1 MSSFA
6 PVYNP
11 PASHQ
16 SFLTREQK
24 RERKRKR
31 DGGGDGDEDASS
43 DEQSPVPKVEEDD
56 HPRVPHPVNRTDPYY
71 VAGHPREQPLPG
83 GNFPHAAVKE
93 ARKTELPIEEEL
105 ARLKP
110 PLFVSKYTLEDQHGS
125 LKRRHLDNLTAV
137 LHQCMLRG
145 DWERASRTWGL
156 ILRTEIQGR
165 GIDVRQNGRWLIGAE
180 LLMRR
185 NQTLEQR
192 QVRPPSSSSADSNVQ
207 RGESDDDAVLPVISD
222 EGFKMARDYYERLIL
237 QYPYLQ
243 RAPHSAINA
252 LAIYP
257 AVFNVWMYEVQSR
270 ADRERRKIGV
280 APDSSESEIHSR
292 LGESNEND
300 AAEQKKGFNQIKN
313 QELQQAI
320 PIAQRMD
327 ELMLNPPYDNST
339 ELLDMRGNLAL
350 WLSEMHRDMSK
361 IYLESLSSTSSDDD
375 GPPINRYEF
384 RSSKRWHEQEAKKER
399 KKAKKIFDQL
409 AIADVDVSEDIVAFL
424 QEGFEELPEEEEE
437 EEDSA

>member
-1 MSSFA
+1 MASFA
-6 PVYNP
+6 PVYHP
-11 PASHQ
+11 PNSHQ

-31 DGGGDGDEDASS
+31 DAGGGGDDDDEDASS
-43 DEQSPVPKVEEDD
+43 DEQSPLPKVEDEDE
-56 HPRVPHPVNRTDPYY
+56 PRVPHPVNKTDPYY
-71 VAGHPREQPLPG
+71 VAGHPREQPLLG
-83 GNFPHAAVKE
+83 GNFPHAAIKE
-93 ARKTELPIEEEL
+93 ARQTELPIEEEL
-105 ARLKP
+105 AQLNP
-110 PLFVSKYTLEDQHGS
+110 PLFVPKYTPQDQHGS

-156 ILRTEIQGR
+156 ILRTEVQGR
-165 GIDVRQNGRWLIGAE
+165 GIDVRQNGRWLVGAE

-192 QVRPPSSSSADSNVQ
+192 QVRPPSSSSADSNLQ
-207 RGESDDDAVLPVISD
+207 RSDDGDDALLPVIPD
-222 EGFKMARDYYERLIL
+222 EGFKMARGYYERLIL

-257 AVFNVWMYEVQSR
+257 ALFNVWMYEVQSR
-270 ADRERRKIGV
+270 ADRARRKIGV
-280 APDSSESEIHSR
+280 SSQLDPEHDP
-292 LGESNEND
+292 GHDDQND
-300 AAEQKKGFNQIKN
+300 EVERKKGFNQIRN
-313 QELQQAI
+313 QELQQAV

-327 ELMLNPPYDNST
+327 ELMLNPPYDNSS
-339 ELLDMRGNLAL
+339 ELLEQRGHLAL

-361 IYLESLSSTSSDDD
+361 IYLESLSGTSSDDD

-384 RSSKRWHEQEAKKER
+384 RASKRWHEQEAKKER
-399 KKAKKIFDQL
+399 ERAKKTFQQL
-409 AIADVDVSEDIVAFL
+409 ADAKVDVPEDIIAFL
-424 QEGFEELPEEEEE
+424 REDFEEVPD
-437 EEDSA
+437 EEDSG

>member
-1 MSSFA
+1 MSFA

-11 PASHQ
+11 PTSHQ

-24 RERKRKR
+24 RDRKRKR
-31 DGGGDGDEDASS
+31 DARGDGEGDEDGDVSS
-43 DEQSPVPKVEEDD
+43 DEQSPVPKVEDQDE
-56 HPRVPHPVNRTDPYY
+56 PRVPHPVNKTDPYY
-71 VAGHPREQPLPG
+71 VAGHPREQPLPS
-83 GNFPHAAVKE
+83 GNFPHAAIKD
-93 ARKTELPIEEEL
+93 ARKTELPVEEEL

-110 PLFVSKYTLEDQHGS
+110 PLFVSKYTPEDQHGS
-125 LKRRHLDNLTAV
+125 LKRRHLDNLTAI

-156 ILRTEIQGR
+156 ILRTEVQGR
-165 GIDVRQNGRWLIGAE
+165 GIDLRQNGRWLIGAE

-192 QVRPPSSSSADSNVQ
+192 QARPSSSSSADSTLQ
-207 RGESDDDAVLPVISD
+207 PSDGDDEAVLPVISD

-243 RAPHSAINA
+243 RAPHSAVNA

-257 AVFNVWMYEVQSR
+257 ALFNVWMYEVQSR
-270 ADRERRKIGV
+270 ADRARRKIGV
-280 APDSSESEIHSR
+280 PPEFSASDIHGSPR
-292 LGESNEND
+292 QGDEND
-300 AAEQKKGFNQIKN
+300 AAERKRGFNQIKN
-313 QELQQAI
+313 QELQQAV

-339 ELLDMRGNLAL
+339 ELLDLRGNLAL

-361 IYLESLSSTSSDDD
+361 IYLESLTSTSSDDD
-375 GPPINRYEF
+375 GPPTNRYEF

-399 KKAKKIFDQL
+399 ERAKKIFQQL
-409 AIADVDVSEDIVAFL
+409 ADAKVDVSEDIVAFL
-424 QEGFEELPEEEEE
+424 QEDFEELPE
-437 EEDSA
+437 DDGSP